1 MTDIKDARSISATT
15 WSDQMNITI
24 NIRFLVNVI
33 AVVGAIVYTYHTL
46 VTRIDHLEAQAQQF
60 DERIDELQSLH
71 DQEVEELKKWYQE
84 FSLNP
89 FKRKK

>member
-1 MTDIKDARSISATT
+1 MTEVKDARSISATT
-15 WSDQMNITI
+15 WSDQMSVTI

-33 AVVGAIVYTYHTL
+33 AVVGGIVYTYHTL
-46 VTRIDHLEAQAQQF
+46 VTRIDQLEAQAKHF

-84 FSLNP
+84 FSINP